1 MVSKKVYIA
10 PDGFVAFIDRTH
22 PKHLHAGA
30 FFRYFAQNQFQIYT
44 TVVSIDEAYLELYH
58 AISPS
63 VAKDFMRAIQISA
76 VNILYPEDS
85 DMQRSIKTV
94 ITTPSVELTFS
105 KALMAIIC
113 NKRSIPQI
121 CTFSYSPTLFG
132 LQTFYL
138 PV

>member
-1 MVSKKVYIA
+1 MLSKKVFIA
-10 PDGFVAFIDRTH
+10 SDGFVAFVDRAH

-44 TVVSIDEAYLELYH
+44 TIVAIDETYNELYKT
-58 AISPS
+58 ISPS
-63 VAKDFMRAIQISA
+63 VAKDFLRAIQLSSI
-76 VNILYPEDS
+76 NILYPEDS
-85 DMQRSIKTV
+85 DLKRSIKIIT
-94 ITTPSVELTFS
+94 TTPSVELTFS

-113 NKRSIPQI
+113 NKRNIPQI